1 MSDQN
6 VAYRYAK
13 PLIELSIERGILEN
27 VYQDM
32 QLLHQVCKENDEFA
46 AVLKNPIIRG
56 YKKMSILKSLFANK
70 VDALTF
76 SLFEILSRRDREG
89 ILESVSFSFIEQY
102 NILKNIQKV
111 TLISAIALS
120 EDLKAALKS
129 KLSSQLNK
137 TILMEEKV
145 DSTLI
150 GGFLLKVGNDQIIDS
165 SIRSQLQ
172 RLKVE
177 FAKSIQN

>member
-1 MSDQN
+1 MSDRN

-13 PLIELSIERGILEN
+13 PLIDLSIERGILDN

-32 QLLHQVCKENDEFA
+32 QLVHQVCDENPEFA
-46 AVLKNPIIRG
+46 AILKNPIIRG
-56 YKKMSILKSLFANK
+56 YKKMGILKALFANK
-70 VDALTF
+70 VNQLTM
-76 SLFEILSRRDREG
+76 SLFDILSRRDREG
-89 ILESVSFSFIEQY
+89 ILESVSFSFVEQY

-111 TLISAIALS
+111 TLVSAIELS
-120 EDLKAALKS
+120 QDLKKELKE
-129 KLSSQLNK
+129 KVASQLGK
-137 TILMEEKV
+137 TIIMEEKV
-145 DSTLI
+145 DEALI
-150 GGFLLKVGNDQIIDS
+150 GGFLLKVGNDQIIDN

>member
-13 PLIELSIERGILEN
+13 PLVDLSIERGILEN

-32 QLLHQVCKENDEFA
+32 QLVHQVCEENDEFA
-46 AVLKNPIIRG
+46 AILKNPIIRG
-56 YKKMSILKSLFANK
+56 YKKMGILKAIFTNK
-70 VDALTF
+70 VSELTF

-89 ILESVSFSFIEQY
+89 ILQSVSFSFVEQY

-111 TLISAIALS
+111 TLVSAVELS
-120 EDLKAALKS
+120 EDLKNELKA
-129 KLSSQLNK
+129 KVASQLGK
-137 TILMEEKV
+137 TIIMKEKI
-145 DSTLI
+145 DPSLI
-150 GGFLLKVGNDQIIDS
+150 GGFLLKVGNDQVVDN